1 MYILIVTGMS
11 GSGKT
16 TALKNLEAM
25 GFYCIDNLPS
35 SMLSA
40 FQTLCEES
48 QPPITR
54 AAITIDGRESL
65 LNTGYMDALREID
78 SLSCRTEIL
87 FLDARDDVLMERY
100 NEHRRNHPL
109 GENGDADSGVRI
121 ERDYLKDLR
130 ERADYILDTSDV
142 TSRDFPQLLRKILPE
157 MGALQTNIV
166 LCSFGYKRGV
176 PVDADMVF
184 DMRFIENPYYVDALR
199 FLSGLDKEVE
209 EFIEGQP
216 MVEDFLQNISKT
228 IQGLLPY
235 YQKQKKVILRV
246 CFGCTGGRH
255 RSVYAANRCAKLLKS
270 AGLNVRTYH
279 RDLQTE
285 LTDLIN
291 KK

>member
-35 SMLSA
+35 SMLCS
-40 FQTLCEES
+40 FQKLCEES
-48 QPPITR
+48 QPPIAR
-54 AAITIDGRESL
+54 AAITVDGRESL

-78 SLSCRTEIL
+78 KLTCRTEIL
-87 FLDARDDVLMERY
+87 FLDARDDILMERY
-100 NEHRRNHPL
+100 NEHRRTHPL
-109 GENGDADSGVRI
+109 GENGDPSSGVRV
-121 ERDYLKDLR
+121 EREYLKDMR

-142 TSRDFPQLLRKILPE
+142 KSRDFPQMLRKILPE
-157 MGALQTNIV
+157 IDAITTNIV

-184 DMRFIENPYYVDALR
+184 DMRFIENPYYVKELR
-199 FLSGLDKEVE
+199 LLCGLDKEVAD
-209 EFIEGQP
+209 FIEKQP
-216 MVEDFLQNISKT
+216 MVDSFLQNISKT
-228 IQGLLPY
+228 IIELLPY

-255 RSVYAANRCAKLLKS
+255 RSVYAAQHCAMLLKS
-270 AGLNVRTYH
+270 AGLSVRTYH
-279 RDLQTE
+279 RDLQNE
-285 LTDLIN
+285 LTDILT

>member
-16 TALKNLEAM
+16 SALKDLEAM

-35 SMLSA
+35 SMLCS
-40 FQTLCEES
+40 FEKLCEES

-78 SLSCRTEIL
+78 RLKCRKEIL

-100 NEHRRNHPL
+100 NEHRRTHPL
-109 GENGDADSGVRI
+109 GENGDAVSGVRI
-121 ERDYLKDLR
+121 EREYLKDMR

-142 TSRDFPQLLRKILPE
+142 KARDFSQLLRKILPE
-157 MGALQTNIV
+157 IDALRTNIV

-184 DMRFIENPYYVDALR
+184 DMRFIENPYYINELR
-199 FLSGLDKEVE
+199 LLCGLDKEVE
-209 EFIEGQP
+209 LFIEKQP
-216 MVEDFLQNISKT
+216 LVDSFLKNVSDT
-228 IQGLLPY
+228 IIQLLPY

-255 RSVYAANRCAKLLKS
+255 RSVYAANKCATLLKS
-270 AGLNVRTYH
+270 AGLSVRTYH

-285 LTDLIN
+285 LSDILS
-291 KK
+291 K

>member
-35 SMLSA
+35 SMLYS
-40 FQTLCEES
+40 FQQLCEES
-48 QPPITR
+48 EPPITR
-54 AAITIDGRESL
+54 AAIAVDGRESL

-78 SLSCRTEIL
+78 KLTCRTEIL
-87 FLDARDDVLMERY
+87 FLDARDDILMERY
-100 NEHRRNHPL
+100 NEHRRTHPL
-109 GENGDADSGVRI
+109 GENGDASSGVRI
-121 ERDYLKDLR
+121 EREYLKDMR
-130 ERADYILDTSDV
+130 ERADYIFDTSDV
-142 TSRDFPQLLRKILPE
+142 KTRDFPQILRKVLPE
-157 MGALQTNIV
+157 LEDIRTNIV

-184 DMRFIENPYYVDALR
+184 DMRFIENPYYLKELR
-199 FLSGLDKEVE
+199 LLCGLDKAVE
-209 EFIEGQP
+209 DFIEGQP
-216 MVEDFLQNISKT
+216 MVRSFLENVSKT
-228 IQGLLPY
+228 IQELLPY

-255 RSVYAANRCAKLLKS
+255 RSVYAANQCAMLLKS
-270 AGLNVRTYH
+270 AGIPVRTYH

-285 LTDLIN
+285 LSDILS